1 MLHFANTCNSMNRMI
16 VHYRIKLLLMRLFK
30 PIIRKRRKEERIKRR
45 RKRRVM
51 RMVPMARQT
60 LKGLKMR
67 LR

>member
-1 MLHFANTCNSMNRMI
+1 
-16 VHYRIKLLLMRLFK
+16 MRLFK

-60 LKGLKMR
+60 SKDLKMR